1 MTRRNSR
8 GWAVAATLAL
18 SALVAASASDR
29 ASAWSSTPPKRGMGA
44 TAPNVVEPIVKRMKA
59 AQSRL
64 NEGDTGSQ
72 TRGIQEEVVRD
83 LDKLIEAASQQSDSS
98 RASRQ
103 SSSGGKS
110 QRETENGSPQQEQ
123 GAKRG
128 GAEGASGTASGSAPG
143 SRGGRRSPRA
153 VQTKGA
159 IGRQSTLV
167 REVWGHLPPAVR
179 ERVRVDFSETVLP
192 AYDELVRKY
201 FEALLEEPSP
211 HAGRGPSATTAP
223 PANK

>member
-1 MTRRNSR
+1 MIYRTNRES
-8 GWAVAATLAL
+8 AVAATLAL
-18 SALVAASASDR
+18 GALLAAAGSDR
-29 ASAWSSTPPKRGMGA
+29 AAAWSSTPPKRGMGA

-83 LDKLIEAASQQSDSS
+83 LDKLIEAASQQSESS

-103 SSSGGKS
+103 SPSGGKS

-128 GAEGASGTASGSAPG
+128 GSEGAGTARGSAPG
-143 SRGGRRSPRA
+143 SRGGTRTPRA

-159 IGRQSTLV
+159 IGRPSTLV

-201 FEALLEEPSP
+201 FEALLEEPPP
-211 HAGRGPSATTAP
+211 HAGSAPAPSSALP
-223 PANK
+223 RNK